1 MSIEWLLMKTTDIEA
16 QRKVLEKAYKQGRL
30 SDKVYNKKLKE
41 LYKAAVNSQGQSRL
55 RDESILPAKLQDQ
68 QFEIDLRCDCG
79 YEGAVTCGEMDV
91 KLVGKD
97 KKGFVHF
104 ECPSCKRHLQY
115 DCSNGTVKTA
125 KGLLDVLLRRF
136 S

>member
-1 MSIEWLLMKTTDIEA
+1 MSIEWILMKTTDIEA
-16 QRKVLEKAYKQGRL
+16 QRKVLEKAHKEGRL
-30 SDKVYNKKLKE
+30 SDEVYNKKLRE
-41 LYKAAVNSQGQSRL
+41 LNQVSNSCE
-55 RDESILPAKLQDQ
+55 DESQLGGNKLGAKVKDRH
-68 QFEIDLRCDCG
+68 FEIDLRCDCG
-79 YEGAVTCGEMDV
+79 YEGTVTCGEMDV

-115 DCSNGTVKTA
+115 DCSDGTVKTA
-125 KGLLDVLLRRF
+125 KSLLDVLLRRF